1 MKKLVCAMCAAGALA
16 ASAAV
21 REYVWE
27 AASPAASLGDDAA
40 ITLTGDAV
48 SAMTLNVPKGD
59 KAVLAGDA
67 LAFAANA
74 KITIVGGGE
83 FVFSNDVVTA
93 GALAA
98 DGCCTNLVY
107 TFDSLTFGNSL
118 VFPSNV
124 PLAALKPT
132 GGIYSYNNDKTTY
145 PTTGKP
151 TIGAYFV
158 HPKED
163 GSMTFQV
170 QHDDGGR
177 LRIVY
182 CKLEEVSDGLKVT
195 VVKYIER
202 AVAASERPI
211 GSDGKEQRIH
221 GVYDYETPEGAAFVG
236 EKGSG
241 GALKG
246 LGLAAQYARG
256 VRTVEFAGK
265 LTAGGKISMVNDA
278 EVVLGRDAIG
288 AEFTTPYDVTMGT
301 MTFRDHGSFTNA
313 ATVTGTNGGIV
324 YETSDFAGD
333 FTADDYIATKSY
345 EEISSP
351 DDNGLPSTETVVF
364 PNTSLAMITNVSAT
378 IDWRYYA
385 DNSTHQSD
393 GVSRDLRAAE
403 FVRFDTYA
411 IVQFKAIPPNRPGI
425 SYAIVVRFDQ
435 RGNDVVARKV
445 KGYRCW
451 HEHNLLSNDPW
462 TWPLDCTNTSVHET
476 NWVHV
481 WNLTAYSTT
490 PVGHA
495 DRTTASV
502 ELTGTHTTE
511 GVGLTVRPGL
521 NRDTTLIA
529 CAAKSLPPVGGE
541 VHVWERGT
549 LSLHANLKTSDY
561 RLNGIFTQENPTSLN
576 FHPGSRGLTLRQ
588 TNNSCKQ
595 VINLDGADY
604 LFWREDQGD
613 ISTSNP
619 SYKLTKLDLYNYIGA
634 INFANGARMTGW
646 APWIGGY
653 LAAPVAA
660 VTGQAPSVA
669 ADGLTMA
676 FNRTQ
681 GEFAVEDVT
690 GDAQVDF
697 TVGLL
702 RRNNSGDGWRKT
714 GAGTMLLS
722 KPLNYM
728 GLLPVSVEEGCLLLG
743 TSNCLTNGV
752 GVALAG
758 GTLGFAANTVNTN
771 AELTVTANSTL
782 ALADG
787 ATAVFGD
794 SSAQKWT
801 PGTRLTVTG
810 DPTTSRLSFGA
821 NGLTA
826 AQLKQIRW
834 SVGGKSRRVA
844 LGDEGEIVP
853 YVPGAVL
860 IVR

>member
-1 MKKLVCAMCAAGALA
+1 MKKLGSTVVLALAMTAGAEMRSYTWDA
-16 ASAAV
+16 AN
-21 REYVWE
+21 
-27 AASPAASLGDDAA
+27 PAATLGSDAT
-40 ITLTGDAV
+40 ITVADDAV
-48 SAMTLNVPKGD
+48 SAMTLNVPKDD
-59 KAVLAGDA
+59 KAVLTGDA
-67 LAFAANA
+67 LAFAASA

-93 GALAA
+93 GALTA
-98 DGCCTNLVY
+98 DGCCTNLTY
-107 TFDSLTFGNSL
+107 TFGLLSPGESL
-118 VFPSNV
+118 VLPGNV

-132 GGIYSYNNDKTTY
+132 AGTYSYNYDKTTY
-145 PTTGKP
+145 QGV
-151 TIGAYFV
+151 GVYFV

-163 GSMTFQV
+163 GSKTFQV
-170 QHDDGGR
+170 QHDDGGT
-177 LRIVY
+177 LRVTY
-182 CKLEEVSDGLKVT
+182 CKLEDVAEGLRVT
-195 VVKYIER
+195 VLKYLSCVPPGGNR
-202 AVAASERPI
+202 SSA
-211 GSDGKEQRIH
+211 DRIN
-221 GVYDYETPEGAAFVG
+221 GVYDYETPEGAAFIG
-236 EKGSG
+236 NNGSG

-246 LGLAAQYARG
+246 LRLTAQYVRA

-265 LTAGGKISMVNDA
+265 LTAGGKISAANDA
-278 EVVLGRDAIG
+278 EVILGRDAIG
-288 AEFTTPYDVTMGT
+288 TEFATPYDVTMGT

-313 ATVTGTNGGIV
+313 AAVTGTNGGIV
-324 YETSDFAGD
+324 YETSDFTGD
-333 FTADDYIATKSY
+333 FTAEDYVVTKSY
-345 EEISSP
+345 EEIDSINE
-351 DDNGLPSTETVVF
+351 NGLPSSETVVF
-364 PNTSLAMITNVSAT
+364 PNTSLAMITNASAT
-378 IDWRYYA
+378 IDWRYY
-385 DNSTHQSD
+385 SGSYQSD
-393 GVSRDLRAAE
+393 GVSRDLLAAE

-411 IVQFKAIPPNRPGI
+411 IAQFKTIPPKRASI
-425 SYAIVVRFDQ
+425 SYALIIRFDQ
-435 RGNDVVARKV
+435 RGNDVVAYKAR
-445 KGYRCW
+445 GYDAW
-451 HEHNLLSNDPW
+451 HTNNPLSNDPW
-462 TWPLDCTNTSVHET
+462 TWPLDSPGTGGYDKK
-476 NWVHV
+476 WAHV
-481 WNLTAYSTT
+481 WKLTAYSAT

-495 DRTTASV
+495 DQTTAYV
-502 ELTGTHTTE
+502 NLTGTNTTE

-529 CAAKSLPPVGGE
+529 RAAKSLPPTGGE
-541 VHVWERGT
+541 AHVWERGA
-549 LSLHANLKTSDY
+549 LSLHANLKTGDY
-561 RLNGIFTQENPTSLN
+561 RLNGVFTQENPTSLN

-588 TNNSCKQ
+588 TNNSSKQ
-595 VINLDGADY
+595 VINLDGAEY

-613 ISTSNP
+613 ISPAVTSNP
-619 SYKLTKLDLYNYIGA
+619 NYTLAKLSLYNYVGA

-646 APWIGGY
+646 APWISGN
-653 LAAPVAA
+653 LTPAAA
-660 VTGQAPSVA
+660 VTGQAPSVL

-676 FNRTQ
+676 FDRTQ

-752 GVALAG
+752 GVALSG

-771 AELTVTANSTL
+771 AELTVTANSSL

-794 SSAQKWT
+794 SSAQEWT

-834 SVGGKSRRVA
+834 SVGGKSLRVE